1 MQNVII
7 NGNTYEEVQ
16 KVQIPLSD
24 GSGNADFIDTTGAT
38 AKAENIDKGYNAYV
52 NGELV
57 VGTKEAVSGSSPFK
71 TEKIGTYNWSNPE
84 GTTVVVE
91 GCVEDLSSFC
101 SSWVAN
107 PDNEVNGQGT
117 AYIGILIVADE
128 KPTSTSGIKA
138 IMGHMVYEKSS
149 ATVTHLGS
157 PYVIL
162 TGAYYG
168 GINAMILG
176 NVSGQKEVNENNM
189 LAVSS
194 KEVQCATCSI
204 YAFDVN
210 F

>member
-24 GSGNADFIDTTGAT
+24 GSGNANFIDTTGAT
-38 AKAENIDKGYNAYV
+38 ATAENIDKGFNAFV

-57 VGTKEAVSGSSPFK
+57 VGTKESVSGSSPFK

-84 GTTVVVE
+84 GKTVVVE

-107 PDNEVNGQGT
+107 PDNEANNQTV
-117 AYIGILIVADE
+117 AYIGMAIVADE

-138 IMGHMVYEKSS
+138 IMGHMVYTKSS
-149 ATVTHLGS
+149 ATVTHIGT
-157 PYVIL
+157 PYIIM
-162 TGAYYG
+162 TGAYNG
-168 GINAMILG
+168 GINGVALT
-176 NVSGQKEVNENNM
+176 NVSGQKEVDGNNM